1 MQQTDIFNIRTQS
14 VIDTILPE
22 NAFGNIFILGQRSAL
37 SEKIAELCSNLIDN
51 LDPTATF
58 YHYKLRALETQNE
71 DHNIICPIQDP
82 ANHRVFYIVA
92 QAESDELDLA
102 VPAVINEAE
111 SQMRKFAEEAIIMA
125 AMEDPELFKAVVDK
139 VIFEGHGGDNSND
152 GISPLSME
160 PRGAAAGALI
170 WMPLTP
176 FYTIF
181 DRDSCESAAIETEA
195 DMDDIEPNMHE
206 AALGIV
212 KGAPRPKFSTIS
224 AKQKK
229 EAFSKL
235 PGRLNKA
242 FEQQNPM
249 DCEIV
254 RQTMETYSATE
265 VYAILMELA
274 RTKPHLLRDF
284 HSTAI
289 NSASRYEIH
298 VRPWKST
305 YRNDFKDRYLY
316 CIYLKNAKGKKCAV
330 TFKNYPAYCIYMM
343 YIIDHV
349 QRGDE
354 VTELVL
360 KDLRQE
366 FCGLY
371 KTILCETERNI
382 KNFYEGMDYRTI
394 AETGKI
400 RKGRY
405 DDYIK
410 DIHETLERLVGEI
423 DSIPLKVGHGRYLG
437 VLPERIFIDEKL
449 SKFKFA

>member
-1 MQQTDIFNIRTQS
+1 MEQTNIFDIKTQS
-14 VIDTILPE
+14 AIDIELPE
-22 NAFGNIFILGQRSAL
+22 NSFGNIFILGHRSAL
-37 SEKIAELCSNLIDN
+37 SEKIAELRNTVIDN
-51 LDPTATF
+51 LDRYSTF
-58 YHYKLRALETQNE
+58 YQYKLRVLETTVE
-71 DHNIICPIQDP
+71 DYNILCPIQDP
-82 ANHRVFYIVA
+82 ASHRIFYVVA
-92 QAESDELDLA
+92 KAELDELDLA
-102 VPAVINEAE
+102 VSAVINESE
-111 SQMRKFAEEAIIMA
+111 NQMRKFAEEALIVA
-125 AMEDPELFKAVVDK
+125 AMEDPELFKSVVDK
-139 VIFEGHGGDNSND
+139 VIVEGHGDDNSKD
-152 GISPLSME
+152 GISPFGMLPM
-160 PRGAAAGALI
+160 GAVAGATLGMALGI
-170 WMPLTP
+170 DDSD
-176 FYTIF
+176 F
-181 DRDSCESAAIETEA
+181 DIDSCKSVAIETNA
-195 DMDDIEPNMHE
+195 DMDSAEPNMYE

-212 KGAPRPKFSTIS
+212 KGSPNPKFSTIS

-229 EAFSKL
+229 EAFNKL

-242 FEQQNPM
+242 FEQQNPL
-249 DCEIV
+249 DCEII
-254 RQTMETYSATE
+254 RQTMGTYSATE

-316 CIYLKNAKGKKCAV
+316 CIYLKNAKGKESAV

-343 YIIDHV
+343 YIIDRV

-354 VTELVL
+354 VTELAM

-366 FCGLY
+366 FCQLY
-371 KTILCETERNI
+371 KTILSETDKNI
-382 KNFYEGMDYRTI
+382 NNFYEGMDYRTI
-394 AETGKI
+394 AESGKM

-437 VLPERIFIDEKL
+437 VMPERIYLDEKL
-449 SKFKFA
+449 AKFKFA

>member
-1 MQQTDIFNIRTQS
+1 MEQTNIFDLRTQS
-14 VIDTILPE
+14 IIDIDLPE
-22 NAFGNIFILGQRSAL
+22 NSYGNIFILGDRSAL
-37 SEKIAELCSNLIDN
+37 SDKIAELRSGVIDN
-51 LDPTATF
+51 LDRSATF
-58 YHYKLRALETQNE
+58 YSYKLRVLEISNN
-71 DHNIICPIQDP
+71 DYNIICPAQDP
-82 ANHRVFYIVA
+82 ANQREFYVVA
-92 QAESDELDLA
+92 KSDSDELDLA
-102 VPAVINEAE
+102 VASVINEVE
-111 SQMRKFAEEAIIMA
+111 SQMRKFADEAIIVA
-125 AMEDPELFKAVVDK
+125 AMEDPELFRSVVDK
-139 VIFEGHGGDNSND
+139 VIVEGHGDDNSKD
-152 GISPLSME
+152 SISPFGMLPMGAVT
-160 PRGAAAGALI
+160 GAALGMALGI
-170 WMPLTP
+170 DD
-176 FYTIF
+176 F
-181 DRDSCESAAIETEA
+181 DFDIDSCESAAIESEA
-195 DMDDIEPNMHE
+195 DMDGAEPNMHE

-212 KGAPRPKFSTIS
+212 KGSQKPKLSAIS

-229 EAFSKL
+229 EAFNKL

-254 RQTMETYSATE
+254 RQTMGTYSATE

-298 VRPWKST
+298 VRPWKSA

-316 CIYLKNAKGKKCAV
+316 CIYLKNAKGKECAV

-343 YIIDHV
+343 YIIDRA

-354 VTELVL
+354 VTELAL
-360 KDLRQE
+360 KNLRTE
-366 FCGLY
+366 FCMLY
-371 KTILCETERNI
+371 KTILSETDKNI
-382 KNFYEGMDYRTI
+382 NGFYDGMDYRKI
-394 AETGKI
+394 AETGKM

-410 DIHETLERLVGEI
+410 DIHETLERLVGDI

-437 VLPERIFIDEKL
+437 VMPERIFIDEKL
-449 SKFKFA
+449 AKFKFA